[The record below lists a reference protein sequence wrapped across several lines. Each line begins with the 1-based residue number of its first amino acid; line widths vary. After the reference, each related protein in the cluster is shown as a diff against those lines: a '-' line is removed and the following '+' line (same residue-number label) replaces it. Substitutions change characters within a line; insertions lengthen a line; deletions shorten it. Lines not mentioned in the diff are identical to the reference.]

1 MDINNVIK
9 TSTHYVNDS
18 VFSNLFINPVYVS
31 LMITFCIML
40 IVLCIYTPESKI
52 KTGVYVLVLTTVFVF
67 LHNKVLLI
75 KHRSDITEKES
86 ERVISNI
93 EPNLNYLEV

>member
-18 VFSNLFINPVYVS
+18 VFSNLFTNPVYVS
-31 LMITFCIML
+31 LMITFCIIL
-40 IVLCIYTPESKI
+40 IVLCIYTSESKI
-52 KTGVYVLVLTTVFVF
+52 KTGVYILVLTTVFVF

-75 KHRSDITEKES
+75 KHRSDITEKDS
-86 ERVISNI
+86 ERIISNI
-93 EPNLNYLEV
+93 EPSLNYLEL